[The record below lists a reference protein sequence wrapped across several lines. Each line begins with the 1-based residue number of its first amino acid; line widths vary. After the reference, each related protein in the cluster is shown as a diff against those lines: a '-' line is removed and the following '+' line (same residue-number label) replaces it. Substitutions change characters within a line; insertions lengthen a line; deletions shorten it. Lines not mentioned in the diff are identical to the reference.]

1 MPNPDLSAIP
11 RLAPVALRWTCIS
24 NFEGDNVFAARL
36 VLRNISGAD
45 IAPGWTIYF
54 NTCRK
59 LVDGSVDEGF
69 SIDHVNGDL
78 FRLTATLPAVWPAGH
93 EHSVAYLGQ
102 FWVISLTDAPLGFYM
117 VAADGTVTDLGDP
130 EIAPYEQASQRH
142 RGAADGVALDDP
154 ASRFHANADLR
165 LLAPDRVGTIT
176 PRPLVAALSGGRCR
190 VTRRTD
196 VQCAPGLE
204 SEAAFLRSLLDALP
218 DAPAGCPQVMLATGP
233 VTSVPAS
240 PEAYQIDTGPQSI
253 LVRGTTAHGVFNG
266 IQSLRQL
273 LGQEGVPLGRISD
286 APRFAYRG
294 LMLDAAR
301 HFASRDTVLR
311 LLDCMALYKLN
322 RFHFHLTDDEGWRF
336 EVPALPELVQVGARR
351 GIGAGESPC
360 LPPSFGSGADV
371 VRSAGSGHYSDED
384 FIAILR
390 HAHERHIEVIP
401 EFNMPGHA
409 RAAIVAMRARHDRL
423 LAQGDAEGAAAY
435 LLDDADDRSVY
446 ESVQLWHDNVICI
459 ALPSVDR
466 FIDTVVGALV
476 ALFDRAGVPLNT
488 VHTGGDE
495 VPAGAWLASP
505 ACLAR
510 MAQQGWN
517 DVARLRADFYA
528 RCHAIL
534 ARHGVAHAGW
544 EETALE
550 RTEAGNQTVIISP
563 RLATAGVK
571 VYAWNNAW
579 GSGQEDAAYR
589 LANAGYEVVLA
600 NAASLY
606 LDLAY
611 AKNPREPGYYWA
623 GFVETRDTFGFCPLD
638 AASGKA
644 VNPMG
649 RDVAPEALAAMTRL
663 DSTGAARIAGLQGQL
678 WAENAPSR
686 ERVEY
691 MAAPR
696 MIALAERAWASDP
709 QWQDIEEP
717 QLRADAVARDW
728 NEFANRLGQRVL
740 PQLDAVLGFGYRIP
754 PPGVVVDTGA
764 VHANIALPGLPLH
777 YTVDGR
783 EPTLASARYAG
794 PLPCPDGTSIFKIAA
809 FDTRGRKSR
818 TVTIASG
825 TIADE

>member
-1 MPNPDLSAIP
+1 MPNPESSAVP
-11 RLAPVALRWTCIS
+11 CLAPIALHWTCIS

-36 VLRNISGAD
+36 ELRNISGAD

-54 NTCRK
+54 NACRK
-59 LVDGSVDEGF
+59 LVDGSIDEGF
-69 SIDHVNGDL
+69 AIDHVNGDL
-78 FRLTATLPAVWPAGH
+78 FRLTATRPAAWPAGH
-93 EHSVAYLGQ
+93 VHAVGYRGQ
-102 FWVISLTDAPLGFYM
+102 FWAISMTDAPLGFYLIG
-117 VAADGTVTDLGDP
+117 ANGAVTDLGDP
-130 EIAPYEQASQRH
+130 AIAPYAQPAQRH
-142 RGAADGVALDDP
+142 RGLADCVALHDP
-154 ASRFHANADLR
+154 AGRYRANEDLR
-165 LLAPDRVGTIT
+165 LLAPERVGCIT
-176 PRPLVAALSGGRCR
+176 PRPLASVLGSGRC
-190 VTRRTD
+190 VPTCRTD
-196 VQCAPGLE
+196 VQAAPGLE
-204 SEAAFLRSLLDALP
+204 SEAALLRTVLATLP
-218 DAPAGCPQVMLATGP
+218 DTAAGCERVVLATGP
-233 VTSVPAS
+233 VTGVPDS
-240 PEAYQIDTGPQSI
+240 PEAYQMDIGARAIVVCGAS
-253 LVRGTTAHGVFNG
+253 AHGVFNA
-266 IQSLRQL
+266 IQSLRQV
-273 LGQEGVPLGRISD
+273 LGPDGAPLGRISD

-294 LMLDAAR
+294 LMLDVAR

-336 EVPALPELVQVGARR
+336 AVPALPELIEVGARR
-351 GIGAGESPC
+351 GIAADGGTC

-371 VRSAGSGHYSDED
+371 SRSAGSGHYSDDD
-384 FIAILR
+384 FIAIVR
-390 HAHERHIEVIP
+390 YAHERHIEVIP

-423 LAQGDAEGAAAY
+423 LAQGDAAGADEY
-435 LLDDADDRSVY
+435 LLDDAADGSLY

-459 ALPSVDR
+459 ALPSVER

-476 ALFDRAGVPLNT
+476 DLFRRAGVPLHT
-488 VHTGGDE
+488 IHTGGDE

-505 ACLAR
+505 ACLER
-510 MAQQGWN
+510 MAAQGWH
-517 DVARLRADFYA
+517 DVAQLRADFYA

-550 RTEAGNQTVIISP
+550 RSDAGTQAGIVSP
-563 RLATAGVK
+563 GRAMAGLR

-579 GSGQEDAAYR
+579 GSGLEDAAYR

-623 GFVETRDTFGFCPLD
+623 GFVDTRDTFGFCPLD

-649 RDVAPEALAAMTRL
+649 QGVAPQTLAAMTPL
-663 DSTGAARIAGLQGQL
+663 DSAGAARIAGLQGQL
-678 WAENAPSR
+678 WTENAPSC
-686 ERVEY
+686 ERIEY

-717 QLRADAVARDW
+717 PLRAAALARDW

-740 PQLDAVLGFGYRIP
+740 PQLDAALGFGYRIP
-754 PPGVVVDTGA
+754 PPGVVVEGGA
-764 VHANIALPGLPLH
+764 LHANIALPGLPLH
-777 YTVDGR
+777 YTVDGS
-783 EPTLASARYAG
+783 EPTPGSALYAG
-794 PLPCPDGTSIFKIAA
+794 PLPCPAADVIVKIAA

-818 TVTIASG
+818 TVTFASG